1 MKTQD
6 FLILPLHRREGQD
19 LDYLPGFHFA
29 QASRGASRSRGGD
42 RLLLHVSLEGALS
55 LSDIQLK
62 ELLVDMA
69 QGYFKSS
76 GAATSG
82 IKEQAERL
90 NAFLLE
96 KNRELPSEAGK
107 STALLTVLLMR
118 SKSMILAQSG
128 PVHGFLLSQAGIEHY
143 FDPEN
148 AGRGLGLAQQ
158 TQIRFYH
165 LDLKNDDIFISL
177 AKLPEGWNE
186 KTLQNVHGQK
196 LATLRRR
203 FLGDAGADLSAMM
216 LAVREGHGEIKILGT
231 SQQIEDQE
239 SQPLDPKD
247 DRSTLDQFLSKPLGE
262 AKPSSSAW
270 ENLDVPDE
278 ASVDHEITSPEEQD
292 NPIDNALPDMAA
304 RPNQEK
310 RAISNIGR
318 QARNILNQSLATVQ
332 KWLAKLLPADGDFN
346 LPSST
351 MTWIAALVPVLVVL
365 MVSILYFRV
374 GRGQLYN
381 NYIVRAQASAAV
393 ASAIDDPLEARNS
406 WELALQYAQKA
417 ASYDENEEVDS
428 ILLQA
433 QYALDDMDSIERLD
447 FQLALFNDLPEDVKI
462 KHMLATNTELFMLDG
477 NEGNVLRAFL
487 TGGGYQL
494 DDQFQCGPG
503 PYGGFI
509 VGAIID
515 IALLPS
521 NNPQQASIVAMDAN
535 GNLVYCIVDD
545 RPIAKVLEVPDNNWG
560 NPIAIAIENENLHIL
575 DPLTNAVWLYF
586 GEEFAFV
593 EAPRFFFGA
602 DVPSMQQAIDF
613 DLQAN
618 DLYILNIDG
627 EIALCRFNNDIESP
641 TTCEDPAEYQDSRPG
656 HKDGSQI
663 EGAHF
668 LQLQVTDP
676 PEPSVYLFD
685 PIAHS
690 VYQFS
695 LRLNLVRQYKP
706 QNSLDEGVA
715 SAFAINPN
723 RAIFLAF
730 DNQLYIAFFP

>member
-1 MKTQD
+1 MTSQD
-6 FLILPLHRREGQD
+6 FLILPLHRRESQN
-19 LDYLPGFHFA
+19 LDYLPGFHMA
-29 QASRGASRSRGGD
+29 QAPRGASRSRKGD
-42 RLLLHVSLEGALS
+42 RLLLHVSLEGALN

-69 QGYFKSS
+69 KGYFKSS

-82 IKEQAERL
+82 LKEQAERL
-90 NAFLLE
+90 NAFLME
-96 KNRELPSEAGK
+96 QNKERSSEAGM
-107 STALLTVLLMR
+107 STAYLSMLLLR

-128 PVHGFLLSQAGIEHY
+128 PVHGFLLNQQGIEHFY
-143 FDPEN
+143 DPEN

-158 TQIRFYH
+158 AQIRFYH
-165 LDLKNDDIFISL
+165 LELKNDDVFLSM

-186 KTLQNVHGQK
+186 KTLQNVRGQK

-203 FLGDAGADLSAMM
+203 FLGDAGGDLAAMM
-216 LAVREGHGEIKILGT
+216 LVVKEGRGAIKILGNP
-231 SQQIEDQE
+231 QDIEDQE
-239 SQPLDPKD
+239 SKALTQNV
-247 DRSTLDQFLSKPLGE
+247 DRSPLDQFTHPTAGE
-262 AKPSSSAW
+262 AEPPSQAW
-270 ENLDVPDE
+270 E
-278 ASVDHEITSPEEQD
+278 SVEIPEEQALD
-292 NPIDNALPDMAA
+292 DPSGDLPESDQSMESALPDMATS
-304 RPNQEK
+304 PNQQERPIDNFRK
-310 RAISNIGR
+310 QGAIIFR
-318 QARNILNQSLATVQ
+318 QAFAAIQ
-332 KWLAKLLPADGDFN
+332 KGIVKLLPEDGDFN

-351 MTWIAALVPVLVVL
+351 MIWVAAMVPIVVVL
-365 MVSILYFRV
+365 LVSILYFQV
-374 GRGQLYN
+374 GRGQLYTN
-381 NYIVRAQASAAV
+381 NYNRAQASAAV
-393 ASAIDDPLEARNS
+393 ASAIDDPNEARNS

-417 ASYDENEEVDS
+417 ASYDENEEVNA

-433 QYALDDMDSIERLD
+433 QGALDEMDSIERLD
-447 FQLALFNDLPEDVKI
+447 FQLALFDDLPEDVKI
-462 KHMLATNTELFMLDG
+462 KQMLATNTELFMLDA
-477 NEGNVLRAFL
+477 NEGKVLRAFL

-503 PYGGFI
+503 PFGAFI
-509 VGAIID
+509 VGSIID

-521 NNPQQASIVAMDAN
+521 NNPLEASIVAMDAN
-535 GNLVYCIVDD
+535 GNLVYCIIDE
-545 RPIAKVLEVPDNNWG
+545 RPSAKVLEVPDSSWG
-560 NPIAIAIENENLHIL
+560 NPIAIAVENENLHVL

-586 GEEFAFV
+586 GDEFSYV

-618 DLYILNIDG
+618 DLYILNLEG
-627 EIALCRFNNDIESP
+627 EIALCRFSDDTDNP
-641 TTCEDPAEYQDSRPG
+641 TKCEDPAEYQDSRPG
-656 HKDGSQI
+656 HENGSQI

-668 LQLQVTDP
+668 LQIQVTDP

-695 LRLNLVRQYKP
+695 LRLNLVRQFKAK
-706 QNSLDEGVA
+706 NVLEEGVA

-730 DNQLYIAFFP
+730 DHQLYIAFFP